1 MYARGTVNFTDA
13 KKMPVGDNRPM
24 AFFSIGKSF
33 VDSIVVC
40 LRLKYWIIRGDD
52 FGGGRLLLF
61 VYDDDLVGVGVVL
74 IVIFFVYYNRL
85 QLCKSMF
92 GVFCLLSLSLST
104 IEKKRSCGVV
114 CPPAVCEYY

>member
-61 VYDDDLVGVGVVL
+61 VYDDDGLVGVGVVL
-74 IVIFFVYYNRL
+74 IVIFFVL
-85 QLCKSMF
+85 QQITTLQKYVRCF
-92 GVFCLLSLSLST
+92 FCLLSLSR
-104 IEKKRSCGVV
+104 EKRSCVV

>member
-61 VYDDDLVGVGVVL
+61 VYDDDGLVGVGVVL
-74 IVIFFVYYNRL
+74 IVIFFVL
-85 QLCKSMF
+85 QQITTLQKYVRCF
-92 GVFCLLSLSLST
+92 LSIESL
-104 IEKKRSCGVV
+104 
-114 CPPAVCEYY
+114 

>member
-33 VDSIVVC
+33 VDSIVEC

-52 FGGGRLLLF
+52 GKLLF
-61 VYDDDLVGVGVVL
+61 VDDDDDLVGVGVV
-74 IVIFFVYYNRL
+74 VIFFA
-85 QLCKSMF
+85 C
-92 GVFCLLSLSLST
+92 
-104 IEKKRSCGVV
+104 
-114 CPPAVCEYY
+114 

>member
-74 IVIFFVYYNRL
+74 IVIFFVLIL
-85 QLCKSMF
+85 QQITTLQKYVWCFLSIE
-92 GVFCLLSLSLST
+92 SLSLYNR
-104 IEKKRSCGVV
+104 EKKELWSGV
-114 CPPAVCEYY
+114 PACSL